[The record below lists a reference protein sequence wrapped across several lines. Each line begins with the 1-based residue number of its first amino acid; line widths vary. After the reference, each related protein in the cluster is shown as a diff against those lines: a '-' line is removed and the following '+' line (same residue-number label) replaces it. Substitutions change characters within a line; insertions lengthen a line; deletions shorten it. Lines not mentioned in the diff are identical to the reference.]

1 MELSIIDRGET
12 VGTASMESD
21 GIYWKLVCRL
31 TQKKN
36 SPIRLYGLHLWQSE
50 YLGIPDRF
58 LHPLIIACSLTVTDD
73 GLRSLCNPL
82 QWQKEQ
88 LGHADHDCHGTD
100 VKISGGSVALII
112 TDQTIQ
118 CDLDH

>member
-50 YLGIPDRF
+50 YLGIPDAAHF
-58 LHPLIIACSLTVTDD
+58 GCFCEIAYLLPC
-73 GLRSLCNPL
+73 
-82 QWQKEQ
+82 E
-88 LGHADHDCHGTD
+88 
-100 VKISGGSVALII
+100 
-112 TDQTIQ
+112 
-118 CDLDH
+118 